1 MAAPAAL
8 AATLARLR
16 SLRALGR
23 AFVQAPPGTSGR
35 RSRSC
40 CLTTCAGCA
49 ACTLVAGI
57 VALAAGTA
65 LVAATASLV
74 GDVGTSGCERAADR
88 TCARVA
94 EARVGVPMYCR
105 GLSVTQGFGNTP
117 WEHPH
122 TGIDI
127 VCPPDTLVVAVAAGV
142 FHREHGASEPCLFP
156 IGRTGGLGTYGELD
170 AGGQTF
176 VYGHLDGFVASD
188 GALVAAGQPLGFEGA
203 TGCATGPHLHFE
215 VISGGRPVDPCP
227 LLPAGYP
234 AAHDPSGLR
243 CWGSVPP

>member
-1 MAAPAAL
+1 M
-8 AATLARLR
+8 RV
-16 SLRALGR
+16 LGR
-23 AFVQAPPGTSGR
+23 ALTQAPAGQTGK

-40 CLTTCAGCA
+40 CLTACAGCA
-49 ACTLVAGI
+49 ACVMVVGI
-57 VALAAGTA
+57 LTLAAGTA
-65 LVAATASLV
+65 LVAATASLLV
-74 GDVGTSGCERAADR
+74 GAGSDGCRDAAR
-88 TCARVA
+88 TCLPMVDAH
-94 EARVGVPMYCR
+94 VGAPMNCP
-105 GLSVTQGFGNTP
+105 GLSVSQGFGDTP

-127 VCPPDTLVVAVAAGV
+127 VCPPDTLVVAVVAGV
-142 FHREHGASEPCLFP
+142 FHRDHNAPSPCVFP
-156 IGRTGGLGTYGELD
+156 VGRTGGLGTFGELD
-170 AGGQTF
+170 AGGDTF
-176 VYGHLDGFVASD
+176 VYGHLGGFVAAD
-188 GALVAAGQPLGFEGA
+188 GARVAAGQPLGFEGA